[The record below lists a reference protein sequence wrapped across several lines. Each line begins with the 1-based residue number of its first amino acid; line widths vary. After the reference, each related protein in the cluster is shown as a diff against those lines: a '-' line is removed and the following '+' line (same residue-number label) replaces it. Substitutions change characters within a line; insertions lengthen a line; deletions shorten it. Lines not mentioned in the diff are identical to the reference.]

1 MSSETNLFLD
11 PHQWGIQPYFHE
23 PSEASLVNDVQSIS
37 KEESSDDNV
46 DDKIR
51 MHGVLGILKF
61 LFNIY

>member
-11 PHQWGIQPYFHE
+11 SHQWGIQPYFHE
-23 PSEASLVNDVQSIS
+23 PSEASLVNNVQSIS